1 MGRGKVQLKKIEN
14 KTNRHVTFCKRK
26 SGLLK
31 KAKELSVL
39 CDAELALLVYS
50 NSGKL
55 YQYASNSVEKTIQRY
70 IDITAQRMQPN
81 GHFTVPNIQNLNY
94 WQEEVRKLRHQSDSL
109 MNSIRQL
116 TGEALEPLS
125 ISELHQLEIKM
136 EKSLA
141 CVRSTKEEMLFEKI
155 ENLQTRLKE
164 IDGDLLSTQ
173 TLIVWLFELLSDSD
187 KDNHGDVKFLA
198 SFIFSKA
205 RYRRKLF
212 QGD

>member
-81 GHFTVPNIQNLNY
+81 GHFTVNDQNLNY

-164 IDGDLLSTQ
+164 IDGCTSRREPQSFAQNELR
-173 TLIVWLFELLSDSD
+173 IVQDINLERSPQHSNPNRVVIRTALRLC
-187 KDNHGDVKFLA
+187 
-198 SFIFSKA
+198 
-205 RYRRKLF
+205 KLYL
-212 QGD
+212 Q